1 MNVHT
6 SFNFKMEKT
15 QKKIVENKCFNFC
28 QTEKE
33 AIRQKIYG
41 VPVNVNG
48 FLGKIK
54 YVHGTQCILK
64 LR

>member
-1 MNVHT
+1 M
-6 SFNFKMEKT
+6 SD
-15 QKKIVENKCFNFC
+15 
-28 QTEKE
+28 EKE

-54 YVHGTQCILK
+54 YIATCFILYTMHFK
-64 LR
+64 VALN

>member
-1 MNVHT
+1 
-6 SFNFKMEKT
+6 MEKRQQNAT
-15 QKKIVENKCFNFC
+15 KKNENKCFNFC

-48 FLGKIK
+48 F
-54 YVHGTQCILK
+54 
-64 LR
+64 